1 MSNKQY
7 YVDGELY
14 NVDDQH
20 EEEFLQEHSNAKLKQ
35 EDKIEY
41 DVDGT
46 SYKVSNNDQEEFL
59 KTHPNASQL
68 SGKQQSSVKSAST
81 GQSPQSTNKYDGTEY
96 ASDGI
101 LSDYQLN
108 NNSKDFNID
117 FNIRFNIIK
126 K

>member
-35 EDKIEY
+35 EDKVEY

-46 SYKVSNNDQEEFL
+46 SYKVSSNDQEEFL

-81 GQSPQSTNKYDGTEY
+81 GQTPQSTNKYDGTEY
-96 ASDGI
+96 VFYRTINSIIIQKI
-101 LSDYQLN
+101 L
-108 NNSKDFNID
+108 I
-117 FNIRFNIIK
+117 
-126 K
+126 